1 MNWCV
6 MSALNENSAP
16 VRPTGPSTTNLA
28 QMSEILDAVRA
39 GASGETLVDTPMPA
53 TTRAVFVRRDEQ
65 EMFAGMNSRDK
76 DPRRSLHVDEVALP
90 ELAPDEVFLAVMAS
104 SINFNTV
111 WTSIF
116 EPLPTFG
123 FLDRLA
129 KESYWGQ
136 RHALDYHVVG
146 SDASGVIVR
155 AGSAVRNWKVGD
167 EVTVHCNYVDDQDPS
182 GHDDSMR
189 SDIQR
194 IWGFET
200 NFGGLADIA
209 VVKANQLMPKPT
221 HLTWEESSVN
231 ALCNST
237 AYRMLVSRNG
247 APVTQGDKV
256 LIWGASGGLGSFAV
270 QHVLNS
276 GGIPIGVV
284 SSANKVDTLHE
295 LGCQHVINR
304 EEKAYKFWK
313 DEHTQDESEWRRLG
327 KDIRALVGENPE
339 IVFEHPGRST
349 MGASVFVA
357 KRAGTIVTCAAT
369 SGYMIEYDNRHL
381 WMKLKTIKGSHFANY
396 REAWSAN
403 QTIMDGKVVPPLSAV
418 FALEQVG
425 EAAYEVHHNR
435 HEGKIAVLC
444 AAERGGLG
452 ITNNELREQI
462 GEKRFTIFR
471 RHDKE

>member
-1 MNWCV
+1 
-6 MSALNENSAP
+6 
-16 VRPTGPSTTNLA
+16 
-28 QMSEILDAVRA
+28 MSEILDAVLE
-39 GASGETLVDTPMPA
+39 GAPGDVLAATPMPE
-53 TTRAVFVRRDEQ
+53 TTRAVVVRRDEQ
-65 EMFAGMNSRDK
+65 HMFDAMASKDK
-76 DPRRSLHVDEVALP
+76 DPRRSLHVDEVAVP
-90 ELAPDEVFLAVMAS
+90 ELAPDEVYVAVMAS

-123 FLDRLA
+123 FLDRLGQ
-129 KESYWGQ
+129 ESIWGR

-146 SDASGVIVR
+146 SDAAGVVLR
-155 AGSAVRNWKVGD
+155 VGSLVRNWKVGD

-182 GHDDSMR
+182 SHDDSMLA
-189 SDIQR
+189 SSQR

-200 NFGGLADIA
+200 NFGGLADVT

-221 HLTWEESSVN
+221 HLTWEEAAVN

-276 GGIPIGVV
+276 GGVPVGVV
-284 SSANKVDTLHE
+284 SSEAKAEMLRE
-295 LGCQHVINR
+295 LGCEHVINR
-304 EEKAYKFWK
+304 AEKNYQFWS
-313 DEHTQDESEWRRLG
+313 DDRTQDEGEWRRFG
-327 KDIRALVGENPE
+327 KDIRSLVGSDPD
-339 IVFEHPGRST
+339 IVFEHPGRAT

-357 KRAGTIVTCAAT
+357 KRGGTIVTCAAT

-381 WMKLKTIKGSHFANY
+381 WMKLKTIKGSHFSNY

-403 QTIMDGKVVPPLSAV
+403 QTIIDGVVVPPLSAV
-418 FALEQVG
+418 FTMEEVG
-425 EAAYEVHHNR
+425 DAAYQVHHNR
-435 HEGKIAVLC
+435 HEGKIGILC
-444 AAERGGLG
+444 AAPREGLG
-452 ITNNELREQI
+452 VSDSALRARV
-462 GEKRFTIFR
+462 GEDRLTIFR
-471 RHDKE
+471 RHDEE

>member
-1 MNWCV
+1 
-6 MSALNENSAP
+6 
-16 VRPTGPSTTNLA
+16 
-28 QMSEILDAVRA
+28 MSEILEAALA
-39 GASGETLVDTPMPA
+39 GASSETLGATPMPA
-53 TTRAVFVRRDEQ
+53 TTRAVFVRRDEVD
-65 EMFAGMNSRDK
+65 MFAGLASKDK
-76 DPRRSLHVDEVALP
+76 DPRRSLHVDEVAVP
-90 ELAPDEVFLAVMAS
+90 ELAPDEVYVAVMAS

-129 KESYWGQ
+129 KESVWGQ

-146 SDASGVIVR
+146 SDAAGVILR
-155 AGSAVRNWKVGD
+155 TGSLVRNWKVGD
-167 EVTVHCNYVDDQDPS
+167 EVTVHCNHVDDQDPS
-182 GHDDSMR
+182 SHDDSMLA
-189 SDIQR
+189 SNQR

-221 HLTWEESSVN
+221 HLTWEEAAVN

-256 LIWGASGGLGSFAV
+256 LVWGASGGLGSFAV

-276 GGIPIGVV
+276 GGVPVGVV
-284 SSANKVDTLHE
+284 SSESKAAMLRE
-295 LGCQHVINR
+295 LGCEHVINR
-304 EEKAYKFWK
+304 QEKNYQFWK
-313 DEHTQDESEWRRLG
+313 DEHTQDEGEWRRLG
-327 KDIRALVGENPE
+327 KDIRALVGDDPD

-349 MGASVFVA
+349 MGASVFVT

-381 WMKLKTIKGSHFANY
+381 WMKLKTIKGSHFSNY
-396 REAWSAN
+396 REAWDAN
-403 QTIMDGKVVPPLSAV
+403 QAIIDGKVVPPLSAV
-418 FALEQVG
+418 FTLEETG
-425 EAAYEVHHNR
+425 EAAYEVQQNR
-435 HEGKIAVLC
+435 HEGKIGVLC
-444 AAERGGLG
+444 VAPSEGLG
-452 ITNNELREQI
+452 VTNPELRARV
-462 GEKRFTIFR
+462 GEDRLTIFR
-471 RHDKE
+471 RH